1 MDRRI
6 AISEFLRATCA
17 PAIARPELSLTLPE
31 IVPPATC
38 ARQTLPV
45 TSAIAVTHATVKKLE
60 TNGARVGLRSIP
72 TLLLRRIR
80 LKSSPVSSKAAL
92 PTDAVSDTCEVSAN
106 LATHTFRAAII
117 DASQIYCSLERS
129 PASQITVS

>member
-6 AISEFLRATCA
+6 AVSEFLTATCA

-38 ARQTLPV
+38 ARQALPV
-45 TSAIAVTHATVKKLE
+45 TSAIAVTHATVKELG
-60 TNGARVGLRSIP
+60 TNGTRVGLRSIS

-80 LKSSPVSSKAAL
+80 LTRLVRNRHADRGSFGHLCTVRESSAPHF
-92 PTDAVSDTCEVSAN
+92 P
-106 LATHTFRAAII
+106 AAII
-117 DASQIYCSLERS
+117 DASQSIALSNDLSQAKSL
-129 PASQITVS
+129 